1 MNFPYFIA
9 RRVTGT
15 SPNNKQ
21 RSFSRLILRIAV
33 VAVALS
39 VAVMILTTALVRGFK
54 SEIKGKV
61 FGFFGHI
68 RITDYNASK
77 GYSTDAFPIDLNQ
90 SFYPHIDTIA
100 GIEYEDEWLLFGQSF
115 GEPFWRITNG
125 GIRHI
130 QAFAN
135 KAGIIKTEEAIEGI
149 ILKGIGTDFDWE
161 FMRNYLLEGD
171 ILELSDSA
179 MSRQIIISQQT
190 ANRLNTGVGERF
202 EVNFVEDGNIIRR
215 RLEVAG
221 IYRTGLEEYDRTFA
235 LVDIKQI
242 QRLLGWT
249 ENQVSGFEVF
259 VDDVEDV
266 NIMAEYLYATELPS
280 TLYAETI
287 REQAPEIFDWV
298 ELQNTNERVII
309 SLMLIVSI
317 INMITAL
324 MILILERTTMVGTL
338 KSLGASNWRIRK
350 IFLYYAAYIVGL
362 GLFWGNL
369 IGLTLGF
376 LQKQFRIIKLSE
388 ADYYLSYAPIEFNIW
403 SILFINGLTLATI
416 LIFLI
421 IPSYLVTRI
430 DPVKALRFK

>member
-1 MNFPYFIA
+1 LNFPYFIA

-15 SPNNKQ
+15 GKENRQ
-21 RSFSRLILRIAV
+21 RSFGRFILRIAV

-68 RITDYNASK
+68 RITDYNANK
-77 GYSTDAFPIDLNQ
+77 GYTDTFPIDVDQ
-90 SFYPHIDTIA
+90 PFYPHIDTIA
-100 GIEYEDEWLLFGQSF
+100 GIEYEDQWLLFGQEF
-115 GEPFWRITNG
+115 GKPFWRITNG

-130 QAFAN
+130 QVFAN
-135 KAGIIKTEEAIEGI
+135 KPGIIKTKDAIEGI
-149 ILKGIGTDFDWE
+149 VLKGIGTDFDWE
-161 FMRNYLLEGD
+161 FMRDYLLEGD
-171 ILELSDSA
+171 ILTLSDSA
-179 MSRQIIISQQT
+179 TSRQIIISQQT
-190 ANRLNTGVGERF
+190 ADRLNTGVGERF
-202 EVNFVEDGNIIRR
+202 DVNFVEEGNIIRR

-259 VDDVEDV
+259 IDDVEDV
-266 NIMAEYLYATELPS
+266 NIIAEYLYTNELPS
-280 TLYAETI
+280 QLYAETI
-287 REQAPEIFDWV
+287 REQVPEIFDWV

-309 SLMLIVSI
+309 ILMLIVSI

-324 MILILERTTMVGTL
+324 MILILERTNMVGTL

-350 IFLYYAAYIVGL
+350 IFLYYAGYIIGL
-362 GLFWGNL
+362 GLFWGNV

-376 LQKQFRIIKLSE
+376 LQQQFKIIKLSE
-388 ADYYLSYAPIEFNIW
+388 ADYYLSYAPIEFNFW
-403 SILFINGLTLATI
+403 SILFINGLTLVTI
-416 LIFLI
+416 LLFLVL
-421 IPSYLVTRI
+421 PSYLVTRI